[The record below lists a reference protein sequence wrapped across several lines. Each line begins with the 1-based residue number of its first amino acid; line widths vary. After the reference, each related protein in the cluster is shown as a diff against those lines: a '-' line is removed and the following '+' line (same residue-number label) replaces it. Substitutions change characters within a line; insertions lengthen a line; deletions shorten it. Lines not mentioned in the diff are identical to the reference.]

1 MVNSF
6 EVYLEIL
13 AFDWGFWWGYTNHI
27 VLDFQVLNGSDAS
40 AICDSF
46 FFSQIAT
53 ELSWIIQLLGIKI
66 IWAME
71 DISGGTTTV
80 SNFGAIVG

>member
-1 MVNSF
+1 M
-6 EVYLEIL
+6 
-13 AFDWGFWWGYTNHI
+13 NHI

-53 ELSWIIQLLGIKI
+53 ELL
-66 IWAME
+66 
-71 DISGGTTTV
+71 
-80 SNFGAIVG
+80 